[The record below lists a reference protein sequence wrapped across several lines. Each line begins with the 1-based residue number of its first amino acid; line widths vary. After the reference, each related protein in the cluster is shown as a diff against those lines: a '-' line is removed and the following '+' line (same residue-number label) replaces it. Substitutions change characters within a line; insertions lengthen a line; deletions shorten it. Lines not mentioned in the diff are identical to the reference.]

1 MKFLDWLSLV
11 ESVDPQQV
19 IDAALAARKNGGIC
33 DRAHFGDC
41 KEISQAT
48 LQMLQKVGI
57 QARLTDGTIYLPITS
72 LKGIGESARPIVDN
86 KPYKDLQD
94 FVTKSDCTKG
104 LYVALASG
112 GALNC
117 LVDDPEI
124 DDEYF
129 LDFWVDY
136 SKSKSKSKKNIAND
150 KINNNSLS
158 LLEMREISQN
168 NNGNGNGNDLLN
180 QLEDF

>member
-57 QARLTDGTIYLPITS
+57 QARLTGGTFITKPKDDESWDHSWLIINNKWILDPTVDQFFSDLDVDMHTKTPGIYYSHPNWDGNS
-72 LKGIGESARPIVDN
+72 LKSRYYRSKPIARI
-86 KPYKDLQD
+86 
-94 FVTKSDCTKG
+94 
-104 LYVALASG
+104 
-112 GALNC
+112 
-117 LVDDPEI
+117 
-124 DDEYF
+124 
-129 LDFWVDY
+129 
-136 SKSKSKSKKNIAND
+136 
-150 KINNNSLS
+150 
-158 LLEMREISQN
+158 
-168 NNGNGNGNDLLN
+168 
-180 QLEDF
+180 QLPGKVL